1 VKAPTTIYIV
11 EDEML
16 IAACLMDQLK
26 ESGFVV
32 LGQST
37 RGKTGIEEIRR
48 LKEEG
53 NEPDI
58 VLMDINLRGSMD
70 GIEAARLITEQ
81 FNCGIIF
88 LTGQSSREV
97 YERSFFIKPF
107 GYVLKP
113 YDVDQMMMTIEIA
126 AYQRKLEIENKEI
139 REKLE
144 ALLLEKT
151 KENIE
156 VLELYNT
163 ITENSL
169 IGILVYQDGKGIF
182 ANEAMADILG
192 YTKDE
197 IYSFSPDELNR
208 LLHPDDLKRLLDI
221 ARKRIEGE
229 EIKQHTVFR
238 IIRKNGEIRWMKTF
252 VKRIQYL
259 GKPAL
264 HQSYLD
270 ITEYVNFNPDTNQ
283 HTP

>member
-1 VKAPTTIYIV
+1 MNTPTTIYIV

-26 ESGFVV
+26 ESDFGV
-32 LGQST
+32 LGHST
-37 RGKTGIEEIRR
+37 RGEMGIEEIRR

-113 YDVDQMMMTIEIA
+113 YDIEQMMMTIEIA
-126 AYQRKLEIENKEI
+126 AYQRRLETENKEI

-144 ALLLEKT
+144 TLLLEKT
-151 KENIE
+151 KENVE

-163 ITENSL
+163 VTENSL

-182 ANEAMADILG
+182 TNDAMAEILG
-192 YTKDE
+192 YTKEE
-197 IYSFSPDELNR
+197 IYSFTADKLNK
-208 LLHPDDLKRLLDI
+208 LLHPDDQKRLQDI
-221 ARKRIEGE
+221 ARRRLEGE
-229 EIKQHTVFR
+229 NIKQHTVFR
-238 IIRKNGEIRWMKTF
+238 IIRKNGEMRWMKTF

-270 ITEYVNFNPDTNQ
+270 ITEYVNFNPNANQ
-283 HTP
+283 HTR

>member
-32 LGQST
+32 LGHST

-48 LKEEG
+48 LKEES

>member
-1 VKAPTTIYIV
+1 MKAPTTIYIV